1 MSRAPT
7 VFSTTERYPLIIM
20 VSPSSSLLD
29 FSDNDE
35 GEHEYQ
41 DHHGDYS
48 TRMDELFT
56 DQGEEDEE
64 GSPSQSPRS
73 GSVGVTKATYREQLR
88 DVLGSETTGEDDE
101 ADDLD
106 HLSSHGNAFSD
117 DEHPTRSTSDPL
129 QPVSLTTPP
138 GTHVDILNT
147 LSTTEN
153 PCRACRSYVI
163 RPTILGTIHDI
174 LPRPV
179 YLPPSWSP
187 EYESPIPPPDNIP
200 TAFFPHTSTLAA
212 KFHHYVTFAT
222 IQ

>member
-1 MSRAPT
+1 MIFFCSFCLSYYNSSHPFHPLSVHASTSLSLVTHLYDLVMSRAPT
-7 VFSTTERYPLIIM
+7 VLSTTGRYPLIIM

-41 DHHGDYS
+41 DHPGDYS

-73 GSVGVTKATYREQLR
+73 GGVGVTKATYREQLR

-117 DEHPTRSTSDPL
+117 DEHPTRFTSDPR

-147 LSTTEN
+147 LSTIEN
-153 PCRACRSYVI
+153 SRRAC
-163 RPTILGTIHDI
+163 
-174 LPRPV
+174 
-179 YLPPSWSP
+179 
-187 EYESPIPPPDNIP
+187 
-200 TAFFPHTSTLAA
+200 
-212 KFHHYVTFAT
+212 
-222 IQ
+222 